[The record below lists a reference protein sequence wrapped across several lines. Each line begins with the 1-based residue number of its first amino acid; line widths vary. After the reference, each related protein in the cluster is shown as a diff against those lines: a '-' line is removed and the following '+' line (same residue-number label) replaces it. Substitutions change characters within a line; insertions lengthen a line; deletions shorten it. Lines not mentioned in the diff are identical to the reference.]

1 MVFINKTIKMKSG
14 LFKLDWKDVLN
25 GFITAI
31 ITAFITQVA
40 QTVEAGVLPTLVQLK
55 ASAVFGL
62 VGGIGYLCKRLL
74 SNDQGEVLK
83 KSK

>member
-1 MVFINKTIKMKSG
+1 MKSG

-25 GFITAI
+25 GFITAV
-31 ITAFITQVA
+31 ITAFVTQIA
-40 QTVEAGVLPTLVQLK
+40 QSIDAGVLPTLAQLK

-62 VGGIGYLCKRLL
+62 VGGIGYICKRLL

-83 KSK
+83 KNK